1 MINVLIQSQIKIC
14 IYVVSI
20 IIHYVQFHITGIV
33 SRESDSLFTYRESGN
48 FDMFYDPTF
57 TPIFTP
63 NFTNPE
69 LESEAEGIC
78 GNDVACL
85 FDVAATGSVDVGLS
99 TLSGSRELQEFRDFS
114 LPSENIDVQVIIHN
128 VTTYINYVTV
138 SCSHYYG
145 MYC

>member
-1 MINVLIQSQIKIC
+1 ML
-14 IYVVSI
+14 I

-33 SRESDSLFTYRESGN
+33 SRDSDSLFTFGKSGN

-69 LESEAEGIC
+69 LQSQAEVIC

-85 FDVAATGSVDVGLS
+85 FDVAATGSVDIGLS
-99 TLSGSRELQEFRDFS
+99 TLSGSRELQEFRDFAI
-114 LPSENIDVQVIIHN
+114 PSENIDVQVMIHN
-128 VTTYINYVTV
+128 KR
-138 SCSHYYG
+138 CYY
-145 MYC
+145 MRKLCNCQL